1 MGQRTELH
9 AILADILGS
18 SAVYFQPPETIK
30 IKYPCIIYE
39 RSYNDVRF
47 ADNNPYS
54 TKHRYTLTV
63 IDKNPDSEL
72 PDKIAAL
79 PMCRS
84 NRMFTNDNLNHYVFD
99 IYY

>member
-1 MGQRTELH
+1 MGQRIDLH
-9 AILADILGS
+9 EILTDILGS
-18 SAVYFQPPETIK
+18 KAVYYQPPETIK

-39 RSYNDVRF
+39 RSSNDVRF
-47 ADNNPYS
+47 ADDNPYS
-54 TKHRYTLTV
+54 TKRRYTLTV
-63 IDKNPDSEL
+63 IDKNPDSEI
-72 PDKIAAL
+72 PDKIASL